1 MEIGC
6 RETSDFFYSTY
17 IFSQLLVLGRQLF
30 VTFVFMKIRINWK
43 RLLVFVVVSAGLV
56 YITKSFL
63 MSAGIFLLLFV
74 ADNLLVRYEENNRK
88 SKQEEEH
95 EQRD

>member
-1 MEIGC
+1 
-6 RETSDFFYSTY
+6 
-17 IFSQLLVLGRQLF
+17 
-30 VTFVFMKIRINWK
+30 MKIRINWK

>member
-1 MEIGC
+1 M
-6 RETSDFFYSTY
+6 
-17 IFSQLLVLGRQLF
+17 
-30 VTFVFMKIRINWK
+30 
-43 RLLVFVVVSAGLV
+43 FVVVSAGLV